1 MRAAPTSR
9 PPGSLRPRRTHLRWR
24 RLAVTIAA
32 VAVLTSPAA
41 PALSAHDLRVTHA
54 TLTFTPGRY
63 QLDVVVDPE
72 SLLARLEIY
81 ADRTPSIGVPAAE
94 VPARIRA
101 LGDVA
106 LARTTVVF
114 DGVPAASTFQFLPSK
129 TGAPG
134 GRSGRAPGDVPGGAP
149 GDASGGAPGRAP
161 GAISGTPSMLPP
173 GTIRFSGDV
182 PAGARQCRITYG
194 LVLGSYALT
203 LVSPTGQRSAPIWI
217 AGGQPGPALD
227 LRAGFVDPPWW
238 VTAGEYAGLGFTHI
252 LPKGLDHIL
261 FVVGLFLLGT
271 RWRPLLLQV
280 TLFTIAHSV
289 TLGLSMLGIV
299 SLPSTIVEPLIAFSI
314 AYVAVENLFTT
325 ELTPWRG
332 ALVFLF
338 GLLHGL
344 GFAGVLGELGMPRG
358 QFGVALVSFN
368 VGVEL
373 GQLSVIALATLAVGW
388 WRLSNLERYRRWVVV
403 PVSLAIALVGLY
415 WTATRALG

>member
-1 MRAAPTSR
+1 
-9 PPGSLRPRRTHLRWR
+9 L
-24 RLAVTIAA
+24 
-32 VAVLTSPAA
+32 
-41 PALSAHDLRVTHA
+41 
-54 TLTFTPGRY
+54 
-63 QLDVVVDPE
+63 
-72 SLLARLEIY
+72 
-81 ADRTPSIGVPAAE
+81 
-94 VPARIRA
+94 
-101 LGDVA
+101 
-106 LARTTVVF
+106 
-114 DGVPAASTFQFLPSK
+114 
-129 TGAPG
+129 
-134 GRSGRAPGDVPGGAP
+134 
-149 GDASGGAPGRAP
+149 
-161 GAISGTPSMLPP
+161 LPP
-173 GTIRFSGDV
+173 GTIRFTGDV
-182 PAGARQCRITYG
+182 PAGARQCRVTYG

-203 LVSPTGQRSAPIWI
+203 LVSPAGQRSAPIWI
-217 AGGQPGPALD
+217 AGGQPSQALD

-238 VTAGEYAGLGFTHI
+238 STAAEYAGLGFTHI

-261 FVVGLFLLGT
+261 FVIGLFLLGT

-299 SLPSTIVEPLIAFSI
+299 SLPSSIVEPLIAFSI

-344 GFAGVLGELGMPRG
+344 GFAGVLGALGMPRG
-358 QFGVALVSFN
+358 QFGLALVSFN

-373 GQLSVIALATLAVGW
+373 GQVSVIAMAALAVGW

>member
-1 MRAAPTSR
+1 MPTSR
-9 PPGSLRPRRTHLRWR
+9 SPRPPGAAIAWR
-24 RLAVTIAA
+24 RRRRWFA
-32 VAVLTSPAA
+32 VALVIAGVAAFASPIA
-41 PALSAHDLRVTHA
+41 PTLSAHDLRITHA

-81 ADRTPSIGVPAAE
+81 ADQTPSAGVPAAE
-94 VPARIRA
+94 VADRIRA
-101 LGDVA
+101 LGSVA
-106 LARTTVVF
+106 LARTTIAF
-114 DGVPAASTFQFLPSK
+114 DGVPASSTLQFLP
-129 TGAPG
+129 TAMVAPGAPPGDAPG
-134 GRSGRAPGDVPGGAP
+134 GHEPGASPGGAP
-149 GDASGGAPGRAP
+149 AARPGAP
-161 GAISGTPSMLPP
+161 SLLPP
-173 GTIRFSGDV
+173 GTLRFTGDV
-182 PAGARQCRITYG
+182 PAGARQCRVTYG

-203 LVSPTGQRSAPIWI
+203 LVSPSGQRSAPIWI

-238 VTAGEYAGLGFTHI
+238 TTAIEYAGLGFTHI

-261 FVVGLFLLGT
+261 FVIGLFLLGT

-299 SLPSTIVEPLIAFSI
+299 SLPSSIVEPLIAFSI

-325 ELTPWRG
+325 ELSPWRG

-358 QFGVALVSFN
+358 QFGLALVSFN

-388 WRLSNLERYRRWVVV
+388 WRLSRLELYRRWVVV

>member
-1 MRAAPTSR
+1 M
-9 PPGSLRPRRTHLRWR
+9 
-24 RLAVTIAA
+24 
-32 VAVLTSPAA
+32 
-41 PALSAHDLRVTHA
+41 
-54 TLTFTPGRY
+54 
-63 QLDVVVDPE
+63 
-72 SLLARLEIY
+72 
-81 ADRTPSIGVPAAE
+81 PSG
-94 VPARIRA
+94 
-101 LGDVA
+101 
-106 LARTTVVF
+106 
-114 DGVPAASTFQFLPSK
+114 AASL
-129 TGAPG
+129 
-134 GRSGRAPGDVPGGAP
+134 
-149 GDASGGAPGRAP
+149 
-161 GAISGTPSMLPP
+161 LPP
-173 GTIRFSGDV
+173 GTIRFTGDV
-182 PAGARQCRITYG
+182 PAGARQCRVTYS

-203 LVSPTGQRSAPIWI
+203 LVSPAGQRSAPIWI
-217 AGGQPGPALD
+217 AGGQPSPALD

-238 VTAGEYAGLGFTHI
+238 ATAIEYGGLGFTHI

-289 TLGLSMLGIV
+289 TLGLSMLGVV
-299 SLPSTIVEPLIAFSI
+299 SLPSSIVEPLIAFSI

-325 ELTPWRG
+325 ELSRWRG

-344 GFAGVLGELGMPRG
+344 GFAGVLGELGMPPG
-358 QFGVALVSFN
+358 QFGLALVSFN

-373 GQLSVIALATLAVGW
+373 GQLSVIALAALAVGW

>member
-1 MRAAPTSR
+1 MKSN
-9 PPGSLRPRRTHLRWR
+9 LRW
-24 RLAVTIAA
+24 LAVVIAA
-32 VAVLTSPAA
+32 AAVLASPAA
-41 PALSAHDLRVTHA
+41 PTLSAHDLRVTHA
-54 TLTFTPGRY
+54 TLSFTPGRF

-81 ADRTPSIGVPAAE
+81 ADRTPSTGVPASE
-94 VPARIRA
+94 VAARIRA

-106 LARTTVVF
+106 LARTSVAF
-114 DGVPAASTFQFLPSK
+114 DGVPAASTFQFLPGA

-134 GRSGRAPGDVPGGAP
+134 GSSGAAPGESSGAAPRVSAASRGGAP
-149 GDASGGAPGRAP
+149 SL
-161 GAISGTPSMLPP
+161 LPP
-173 GTIRFSGDV
+173 GTIRFAGDV
-182 PAGARQCRITYG
+182 PAGARQCRVTYG

-203 LVSPTGQRSAPIWI
+203 LVSPAGQRSAPIWI
-217 AGGQPGPALD
+217 AGGQPSPPLD

-238 VTAGEYAGLGFTHI
+238 STAAEYAGLGFTHI

-299 SLPSTIVEPLIAFSI
+299 SLPSSIVEPLIAFSI
-314 AYVAVENLFTT
+314 AYVAAENLFTT

-332 ALVFLF
+332 ALVFVF

-358 QFGVALVSFN
+358 QFGLALVSFN

>member
-1 MRAAPTSR
+1 MRAVPTNR
-9 PPGSLRPRRTHLRWR
+9 PPRTRIRWR
-24 RLAVTIAA
+24 WLAVAIAGV
-32 VAVLTSPAA
+32 VALASPAA
-41 PALSAHDLRVTHA
+41 PTLSAHDLSITHA

-94 VPARIRA
+94 VPDRIRA

-106 LARTTVVF
+106 LARTTVNF
-114 DGVPAASTFQFLPSK
+114 DGVPAASTFQFLPSQ

-134 GRSGRAPGDVPGGAP
+134 GPSGVTPGA
-149 GDASGGAPGRAP
+149 AP
-161 GAISGTPSMLPP
+161 GAAPGGTSGEASGAIPAGAPSMLPP
-173 GTIRFSGDV
+173 GTIRFTGDV
-182 PAGARQCRITYG
+182 PAGARECRVTYG

-203 LVSPTGQRSAPIWI
+203 LVSPSGQRSVPIWI

-238 VTAGEYAGLGFTHI
+238 MTAGEYAGLGFTHI

-299 SLPSTIVEPLIAFSI
+299 SLPSSIVEPLIAFSI

-344 GFAGVLGELGMPRG
+344 GFAGVLGQLGMPRG
-358 QFGVALVSFN
+358 QFGLALVSFN

-388 WRLSNLERYRRWVVV
+388 WRLSNREGYRRWVVV

>member
-1 MRAAPTSR
+1 MRAVATSRPRIRWRWLAGAIACIAVLSPSAAPTVR
-9 PPGSLRPRRTHLRWR
+9 
-24 RLAVTIAA
+24 
-32 VAVLTSPAA
+32 
-41 PALSAHDLRVTHA
+41 AHDLRVTHA

-81 ADRTPSIGVPAAE
+81 ADRTPSSGVPAVE
-94 VPARIRA
+94 VADRIRA
-101 LGDVA
+101 LGEVA
-106 LARTTVVF
+106 LARTSIAF
-114 DGVPAASTFQFLPSK
+114 DGAPVSSTFQFLPAETVTS
-129 TGAPG
+129 G
-134 GRSGRAPGDVPGGAP
+134 GPSGGTSEG
-149 GDASGGAPGRAP
+149 ASGGRPGGTSGGTSGGADP
-161 GAISGTPSMLPP
+161 GALGTPSLLPP
-173 GTIRFSGDV
+173 GTIRFAGDV
-182 PAGARQCRITYG
+182 PAGARRCRVTYG

-203 LVSPTGQRSAPIWI
+203 LVSPSGQRSAPIWI
-217 AGGQPGPALD
+217 AGGQPSADLD

-238 VTAGEYAGLGFTHI
+238 TTAAEYVGLGFTHI

-289 TLGLSMLGIV
+289 TLGLSMLGVV

-325 ELTPWRG
+325 ELSPWRG

-344 GFAGVLGELGMPRG
+344 GFAGVLGGLGMPRG
-358 QFGVALVSFN
+358 QFGLALVSFN

-373 GQLSVIALATLAVGW
+373 GQLSVIALASLAVGW
-388 WRLSNLERYRRWVVV
+388 WRLSRRELYRRWVVV

>member
-1 MRAAPTSR
+1 MRAVPSR
-9 PPGSLRPRRTHLRWR
+9 SPRTRIRWR
-24 RLAVTIAA
+24 WLAVAMA
-32 VAVLTSPAA
+32 GVAVLASPAA
-41 PALSAHDLRVTHA
+41 PTLSAHDLRITHA

-72 SLLARLEIY
+72 SLLARLEIH
-81 ADRTPSIGVPAAE
+81 AGRTPSIGVAAAE
-94 VPARIRA
+94 VPDRIRA

-106 LARTTVVF
+106 LARTTVAF
-114 DGVPAASTFQFLPSK
+114 DGVPATSTFQFLPTATVAPGASP
-129 TGAPG
+129 GPSPGSSPGDAPG
-134 GRSGRAPGDVPGGAP
+134 GPAGANP
-149 GDASGGAPGRAP
+149 AAAP
-161 GAISGTPSMLPP
+161 GAASLLPP
-173 GTIRFSGDV
+173 GTIRFTGDV
-182 PAGARQCRITYG
+182 PAGARQCRVRYG
-194 LVLGSYALT
+194 LVLGSYVLT
-203 LVSPTGQRSAPIWI
+203 LVSPAGERSAPIWI
-217 AGGQPGPALD
+217 AGGQLSPALD

-238 VTAGEYAGLGFTHI
+238 TTALEYASLGFTHI

-271 RWRPLLLQV
+271 RWRPLFLQV

-299 SLPSTIVEPLIAFSI
+299 SLTPSIVEPLIAFSI

-325 ELTPWRG
+325 ELSRWRG
-332 ALVFLF
+332 GLVFLF

-358 QFGVALVSFN
+358 QFGVALAAFN

-373 GQLSVIALATLAVGW
+373 GQLSVIALAMLAVGW

>member
-1 MRAAPTSR
+1 MMRAAPASDTSHTSR
-9 PPGSLRPRRTHLRWR
+9 RCPRRARSRWR
-24 RLAVTIAA
+24 WLGVFIAA
-32 VAVLTSPAA
+32 AAVLASPAA
-41 PALSAHDLRVTHA
+41 PTLSAHDLRVTHA
-54 TLTFTPGRY
+54 TLSFTPGRY

-81 ADRTPSIGVPAAE
+81 ADRTPSTGVPASE
-94 VPARIRA
+94 VADRIRA

-106 LARTTVVF
+106 LARTTVAF
-114 DGVPAASTFQFLPSK
+114 DGVPAASAFQFLPSK
-129 TGAPG
+129 TGGREGPSEVTPG
-134 GRSGRAPGDVPGGAP
+134 A
-149 GDASGGAPGRAP
+149 ASGATPGAASGDAP
-161 GAISGTPSMLPP
+161 GAGPSLLPP
-173 GTIRFSGDV
+173 GTIRFTGDV
-182 PAGARQCRITYG
+182 PAGARQCRVTYG

-203 LVSPTGQRSAPIWI
+203 LVSPAGQRSAPIWI
-217 AGGQPGPALD
+217 AGGQPSQALD

-238 VTAGEYAGLGFTHI
+238 STAAEYAGLGFTHI

-299 SLPSTIVEPLIAFSI
+299 SLPSSIVEPLIAFSI

-332 ALVFLF
+332 ALVCLF

-344 GFAGVLGELGMPRG
+344 GFAGVLGALGMPRG
-358 QFGVALVSFN
+358 QFGLALVSFN

-373 GQLSVIALATLAVGW
+373 GQVSVIAMAALAVGW

>member
-1 MRAAPTSR
+1 MRALATSSLIPRWRWLAGAVVGIATLASAAAPT
-9 PPGSLRPRRTHLRWR
+9 
-24 RLAVTIAA
+24 V
-32 VAVLTSPAA
+32 
-41 PALSAHDLRVTHA
+41 SAHDLRVTHA

-72 SLLARLEIY
+72 SLLARLELY
-81 ADRTPSIGVPAAE
+81 AERTPSTGVPAAE
-94 VPARIRA
+94 IPDRIRT
-101 LGDVA
+101 LSDVA
-106 LARTTVVF
+106 LARIAIAF
-114 DGVPAASTFQFLPSK
+114 DGVPVSSTVQFLPS
-129 TGAPG
+129 TNVSPG
-134 GRSGRAPGDVPGGAP
+134 ESPGQSPG
-149 GDASGGAPGRAP
+149 
-161 GAISGTPSMLPP
+161 GTPSLLPP
-173 GTIRFSGDV
+173 GTLRVSGDV
-182 PAGARQCRITYG
+182 PAGARRCRVTYG

-203 LVSPTGQRSAPIWI
+203 LVSPAGQRSAPIWI
-217 AGGQPGPALD
+217 AGGQPSAELD

-238 VTAGEYAGLGFTHI
+238 TTAVEYAGLGFAHI

-271 RWRPLLLQV
+271 RWRPLLLQI

-299 SLPSTIVEPLIAFSI
+299 SLPSSIVEPLIAFSI
-314 AYVAVENLFTT
+314 AYVAIENLFTT
-325 ELTPWRG
+325 ELSPWRG

-344 GFAGVLGELGMPRG
+344 GFAGVLGELGVPRG
-358 QFGVALVSFN
+358 QFGLALVSFN

-388 WRLSNLERYRRWVVV
+388 WRMSRREQYRRWVVV

-415 WTATRALG
+415 WTATRAIG

>member
-1 MRAAPTSR
+1 MRAVPTSR
-9 PPGSLRPRRTHLRWR
+9 PPRTRIRWR
-24 RLAVTIAA
+24 WLAVAIAGV
-32 VAVLTSPAA
+32 VALASPAA
-41 PALSAHDLRVTHA
+41 PTLSAHDLSITHA

-81 ADRTPSIGVPAAE
+81 ADRTPSTGVPAAE
-94 VPARIRA
+94 LADRIRA

-106 LARTTVVF
+106 LARTTVAF
-114 DGVPAASTFQFLPSK
+114 DGVPATSTFQFLPTA
-129 TGAPG
+129 TGVPGRSPGTSPGTSPGSSPGDAPG
-134 GRSGRAPGDVPGGAP
+134 GTSG
-149 GDASGGAPGRAP
+149 ASGGNPAGTT
-161 GAISGTPSMLPP
+161 GAPSMLPA
-173 GTIRFSGDV
+173 GTIRFTGDV
-182 PAGARQCRITYG
+182 PAGARQCRVTYG

-203 LVSPTGQRSAPIWI
+203 LVSPAGQRSTPIWI
-217 AGGQPGPALD
+217 AGGQPSPALD

-238 VTAGEYAGLGFTHI
+238 TTAIEYASLGFTHI

-280 TLFTIAHSV
+280 TLFTIAHSM

-299 SLPSTIVEPLIAFSI
+299 SLPSSIVEPLIALSI
-314 AYVAVENLFTT
+314 AYVAVENLFTS
-325 ELTPWRG
+325 ELSPWRG

-358 QFGVALVSFN
+358 QFGLALVSFN

-403 PVSLAIALVGLY
+403 PVSAAIAIVGLY

>member
-1 MRAAPTSR
+1 M
-9 PPGSLRPRRTHLRWR
+9 
-24 RLAVTIAA
+24 LA
-32 VAVLTSPAA
+32 SPAA
-41 PALSAHDLRVTHA
+41 PTLSAHDLRITHA

-81 ADRTPSIGVPAAE
+81 ADRTPSTGVPAAE
-94 VPARIRA
+94 VPDRIRA

-106 LARTTVVF
+106 LARTTVAF
-114 DGVPAASTFQFLPSK
+114 DGVPAASTFQFLPTRCSGAIGSD
-129 TGAPG
+129 TGSDIGRTPG
-134 GRSGRAPGDVPGGAP
+134 A
-149 GDASGGAPGRAP
+149 AS
-161 GAISGTPSMLPP
+161 GAISGQAPSMLPP
-173 GTIRFSGDV
+173 GTIRFTGDV
-182 PAGARQCRITYG
+182 PAGARQCRVTYG

-203 LVSPTGQRSAPIWI
+203 LVSPAGQRSAPIWI
-217 AGGQPGPALD
+217 AGGQPSPALD

-238 VTAGEYAGLGFTHI
+238 TTAGEYAGLGFTHI

-299 SLPSTIVEPLIAFSI
+299 SLPSSIVEPLIAFSI

-358 QFGVALVSFN
+358 QFGLALVSFN

>member
-1 MRAAPTSR
+1 MRAAATSR
-9 PPGSLRPRRTHLRWR
+9 SPRIPCPRRTPLRWR
-24 RLAVTIAA
+24 WLAVTIAA
-32 VAVLTSPAA
+32 VAVLASPAA

-81 ADRTPSIGVPAAE
+81 ADRTPSVGVPASE
-94 VPARIRA
+94 VPDRIRA

-106 LARTTVVF
+106 LARTTVAF

-134 GRSGRAPGDVPGGAP
+134 TTSEVTPGATPGGA
-149 GDASGGAPGRAP
+149 A
-161 GAISGTPSMLPP
+161 GAIAGAPSMLPP

-182 PAGARQCRITYG
+182 PAGARQCRVTYG

-217 AGGQPGPALD
+217 AGGQPGPAVD

-280 TLFTIAHSV
+280 TLFTVAHSV

>member
-1 MRAAPTSR
+1 MRAASTSR
-9 PPGSLRPRRTHLRWR
+9 PPRTRIRWR
-24 RLAVTIAA
+24 WLAVAIAGAA
-32 VAVLTSPAA
+32 VLASPAA
-41 PALSAHDLRVTHA
+41 PTLSAHDLRITHA

-81 ADRTPSIGVPAAE
+81 ADRTPSTGVPAAE
-94 VPARIRA
+94 VPDRIRA

-106 LARTTVVF
+106 LARTTVAF
-114 DGVPAASTFQFLPSK
+114 DGVPATSTFQFLPTATLLPEHHREEHRETHREEHRENS
-129 TGAPG
+129 T
-134 GRSGRAPGDVPGGAP
+134 GRSIG
-149 GDASGGAPGRAP
+149 SESPGRPA
-161 GAISGTPSMLPP
+161 SMLPP
-173 GTIRFSGDV
+173 GTIRFTGDV
-182 PAGARQCRITYG
+182 PAGARQCRVTYG

-203 LVSPTGQRSAPIWI
+203 LVSPAGQRSAPIWI
-217 AGGQPGPALD
+217 AGGQPSPALD

-238 VTAGEYAGLGFTHI
+238 STAVEYGGLGFTHI

-271 RWRPLLLQV
+271 RWRPLLVQV

-289 TLGLSMLGIV
+289 TLGLSMLDVV
-299 SLPSTIVEPLIAFSI
+299 SLPPSIVEPLIAFSI

-325 ELTPWRG
+325 ELSPWRG

-358 QFGVALVSFN
+358 QFGLALVSFN

>member
-1 MRAAPTSR
+1 MSR
-9 PPGSLRPRRTHLRWR
+9 PPRTRIRRCWLTVA
-24 RLAVTIAA
+24 LAGV
-32 VAVLTSPAA
+32 VALASPAA
-41 PALSAHDLRVTHA
+41 PMLSAHDLSITHA

-81 ADRTPSIGVPAAE
+81 ADRTPSTGVPAAE
-94 VPARIRA
+94 VADRIRA

-106 LARTTVVF
+106 LARTTVAF
-114 DGVPAASTFQFLPSK
+114 DGVAATSTFQFLPTA
-129 TGAPG
+129 TG
-134 GRSGRAPGDVPGGAP
+134 VPGGPSGVTPGGTSGAAS
-149 GDASGGAPGRAP
+149 GDASGANPAG
-161 GAISGTPSMLPP
+161 GTSMLPA
-173 GTIRFSGDV
+173 GTIRFTGDV
-182 PAGARQCRITYG
+182 PAGARQCRVTYG

-203 LVSPTGQRSAPIWI
+203 LVSPAGQRSAPIWI
-217 AGGQPGPALD
+217 AGGQASPALD

-238 VTAGEYAGLGFTHI
+238 TTAIEYASLGFTHI

-261 FVVGLFLLGT
+261 FVMGLFLLGT

-289 TLGLSMLGIV
+289 TLGLSMLDIV
-299 SLPSTIVEPLIAFSI
+299 SLPSSIVEPLIAFSI

-325 ELTPWRG
+325 ELSPWRG

-358 QFGVALVSFN
+358 QFGLALVSFN

-403 PVSLAIALVGLY
+403 PVSAAIALVGLY